1 MHQPAR
7 WIGSTPLPSLHRR
20 FRSGDG
26 PPTRRAWWT
35 LGLLARAQ
43 AERLSAWRH
52 VDSGRAE
59 VRGPSHLA
67 RAVMVGGLG
76 RDAARSEAVQL
87 GNAQMNLNA
96 LSAPTSITI
105 ALHMQQT
112 RIHPQ
117 D

>member
-1 MHQPAR
+1 
-7 WIGSTPLPSLHRR
+7 
-20 FRSGDG
+20 
-26 PPTRRAWWT
+26 
-35 LGLLARAQ
+35 
-43 AERLSAWRH
+43 
-52 VDSGRAE
+52 
-59 VRGPSHLA
+59 
-67 RAVMVGGLG
+67 MVGGLG